1 MGIDL
6 MNLPAYEPR
15 WPGVLELNLQDQWRA
30 RWVDEQELPENA
42 PVSWAYG
49 MVCMGDNGYA
59 TRAKGGA
66 RWEMIEGPT
75 GDKQPEAFV
84 KQAAIERMG
93 ATAGRMELIGFF
105 ECKATRLNTGVKPGT
120 ITVRPSTWWARKWLI
135 ARRIGYERGADAMA
149 EFLVACGRVPESSTH
164 RKCASRYANLRAK
177 AKPNVSGGPAQSG
190 EAVSEA
196 ATTLVFLRPIGREPG
211 SRTKSTTP
219 TPTRRLGR
227 PRGRSA
233 LCPCRTGETGRPQT

>member
-15 WPGVLELNLQDQWRA
+15 WPGVVELNLQDLWRA

-42 PVSWAYG
+42 PVSWAYA

-59 TRAKGGA
+59 TRVKGGA

-105 ECKATRLNTGVKPGT
+105 ECKATRHNTEFEPGT
-120 ITVRPSTWWARKWLI
+120 IRVRPFYLVVAKKVADLPEGSD
-135 ARRIGYERGADAMA
+135 YERRRMRMA
-149 EFLVACGRVPESSTH
+149 EFMVAMRARYPEFEDYIG
-164 RKCASRYANLRAK
+164 KCASRYAILRAK
-177 AKPNVSGGPAQSG
+177 G
-190 EAVSEA
+190 EA
-196 ATTLVFLRPIGREPG
+196 
-211 SRTKSTTP
+211 
-219 TPTRRLGR
+219 
-227 PRGRSA
+227 
-233 LCPCRTGETGRPQT
+233 